1 MMSLWETALAADRE
15 LGLRLEMVNGVP
27 VWEVSPAFRHQRII
41 DRIRA
46 TIQRKADS
54 QVFCECIDVADV
66 YVRFPDGSL
75 KRPDIAI
82 FCREPDEQTT
92 AVTLIPEVVFEI
104 ISPDYAA
111 KDLEIGVP
119 FYLAQGIRD
128 VVVFDPET
136 NLVTHYRD
144 GVMAQHTSP
153 VALEFACGCIAM
165 V

>member
-15 LGLRLEMVNGVP
+15 LGIRLEMVNGVP
-27 VWEVSPAFRHQRII
+27 VWEMSPAFRHQRVI
-41 DRIRA
+41 DRIRD

-54 QVFCECIDVADV
+54 TTLCECLHVADV
-66 YVRFPDGSL
+66 YIRFPDGSL
-75 KRPDIAI
+75 KRPDISL

-92 AVTLIPEVVFEI
+92 AVTLKPEAVIEI

-119 FYLAQGIRD
+119 FYLAQEVRD
-128 VVVFDPET
+128 VVVFDPDT
-136 NLVTHYRD
+136 NQVTHYRD
-144 GVMAQHTSP
+144 GIASQHTSP
-153 VALEFACGCIAM
+153 VALEFACGCVAM

>member
-15 LGLRLEMVNGVP
+15 LGIRLEMVNGVP
-27 VWEVSPAFRHQRII
+27 VWEMSPAYRHQRVI
-41 DRIRA
+41 DRIRE
-46 TIQRKADS
+46 TIQRRSDS
-54 QVFCECIDVADV
+54 AGSCECIDVADV
-66 YVRFPDGSL
+66 YVRFSDGSL
-75 KRPDIAI
+75 KRPDISI

-92 AVTLIPEVVFEI
+92 AITLQPEVVIEV

-119 FYLAQGIRD
+119 FCIAQGVPD
-128 VVVFDPET
+128 VVVFDPDT
-136 NLVTHYRD
+136 NQVTHYRD
-144 GVMAQHTSP
+144 GVAAQHTSP